1 MATKIPDAQLD
12 AWRGVL
18 NVHAAVVDRVEQ
30 DLAAA
35 GLPPLTWY
43 DVLWAASRA
52 PGGRIRMAELADGL
66 TVSRGGVTKLADRLE
81 RAGLLRR
88 EAAGDDGRG
97 VYAVVTADGRDML
110 RRMWRVYSKVL
121 GETVV
126 GAIDDREAEVIATG
140 LERVLRRAKET
151 VKGETAPA

>member
-1 MATKIPDAQLD
+1 MASRIPDAQLN

-18 NVHAAVVDRVEQ
+18 NVHAAVVERVEQ
-30 DLAAA
+30 RLAASR
-35 GLPPLTWY
+35 LPPLAWY
-43 DVLWAASRA
+43 DVLWAVSRA

-66 TVSRGGVTKLADRLE
+66 TISRGGVTKLADRLE

-97 VYAVVTADGRDML
+97 VYAVVTGDGREML

-121 GETVV
+121 RETVV
-126 GAIDDREAEVIATG
+126 GALDDSEAEVIAAG
-140 LERVLRRAKET
+140 LDRILARAKEA
-151 VKGETAPA
+151 VERETAPA